1 MEHLMKVLEM
11 LHWIIDVILL
21 LILLGCAWKG
31 FRNGLIPGI
40 FMLLA
45 LFASLYGAK
54 LVAETYS
61 EEFTAILEPF
71 ASGVTD
77 RAIRD
82 LDEDEDAPERDGTV
96 YSEAKAIL
104 EKIGFMGTL
113 SENIAEELA
122 LEVAETG
129 HVLRA
134 AMIKRLCVDVAY
146 ALALTIAFVLLAI
159 AFAVIG
165 NLISLSFH
173 IPGLEVLNGILGAI
187 FGLGEGLVFAFFIAW
202 ILRFAGTLVKPEV
215 LEETILLKWLTSVN
229 PMVDFFGL

>member
-1 MEHLMKVLEM
+1 M
-11 LHWIIDVILL
+11 LRWIIDIILL

-61 EEFTAILEPF
+61 EEFIPILEPF

-77 RAIRD
+77 RAIREM
-82 LDEDEDAPERDGTV
+82 DEDKKDTSGTV
-96 YSEAKAIL
+96 YGESKAIL
-104 EKIGFMGTL
+104 EEIGFMG
-113 SENIAEELA
+113 SAAENIAGKLA
-122 LEVAETG
+122 QEVTETG
-129 HVLRA
+129 HVLRS
-134 AMIKRLCVDVAY
+134 AMVKRLCIDVAY
-146 ALALTIAFVLLAI
+146 ALTLSITFTLLAI

-173 IPGLEVLNGILGAI
+173 IPGLELVNGVVGAI
-187 FGLGEGLVFAFFIAW
+187 FGLGEGMVFCFFIAW
-202 ILRFAGTLVKPEV
+202 LLRFAGMLIKPEV
-215 LEETILLKWLTSVN
+215 VEETILLKWLHSVN
-229 PMVDFFGL
+229 PLVEFFGL

>member
-1 MEHLMKVLEM
+1 M
-11 LHWIIDVILL
+11 LRWIIDIVLL

-31 FRNGLIPGI
+31 YRNGLIPGI

-45 LFASLYGAK
+45 LIASLYGAK

-82 LDEDEDAPERDGTV
+82 LDEDEVELDGTV
-96 YSEAKAIL
+96 YGEAKAIL

-113 SENIAEELA
+113 SENIAAELA
-122 LEVAETG
+122 EEVTETG

-173 IPGLEVLNGILGAI
+173 IPGLEVLNGIMGAI
-187 FGLGEGLVFAFFIAW
+187 FGLAEGLVFAFFIAW
-202 ILRFAGTLVKPEV
+202 ILRFAGMLVKPEV
-215 LEETILLKWLTSVN
+215 MEETILLKWLTSVN
-229 PMVDFFGL
+229 PMVEFFGL